1 MLEYMYNDGLKGDLQ
16 GTQRWHKSDSPS
28 TSFTLDQGTMAE
40 LPLLGALNVS
50 QLYPQVHALLIP
62 HTHHLLFP
70 LGAAHTRDLLVKEL
84 DGIVHARRQGTALS
98 QEAKT
103 TTPYIC
109 ATLHNLQSFH
119 INKKFF

>member
-1 MLEYMYNDGLKGDLQ
+1 MLEYVYNDRLKGGPK
-16 GTQRWHKSDSPS
+16 GTQRWHKSDSPTIS
-28 TSFTLDQGTMAE
+28 LTLGEGRMVE
-40 LPLLGALNVS
+40 LPLLGILNVS

-103 TTPYIC
+103 TTPYMC
-109 ATLHNLQSFH
+109 ATLHNL
-119 INKKFF
+119 